1 MFSYEKITI
10 TRTRV
15 RISLG
20 GIAAVVLLILVVSH
34 HKTASSDLSTLVKM
48 LAIVVGTAVVLGAIA
63 ASFYIHSYR
72 KAARTPLIHERN
84 PVEYHPAYVINSQP
98 VAEIEGRHVYIDGEE
113 YVKVIRPN
121 KLETNAQYGK
131 GRQNN
136 V

>member
-20 GIAAVVLLILVVSH
+20 GIAAVVLLILVVAH
-34 HKTASSDLSTLVKM
+34 HKTASSDLNTLVKM
-48 LAIVVGTAVVLGAIA
+48 VAIVVGTVVGLGAIA

-72 KAARTPLIHERN
+72 KAAKMPLIRPRI
-84 PVEYHPAYVINSQP
+84 PVEYRPAYVINPEP

-113 YVKVIRPN
+113 YVKVIRPS
-121 KLETNAQYGK
+121 KLETNPRYGK
-131 GRQNN
+131 DASNGR
-136 V
+136 